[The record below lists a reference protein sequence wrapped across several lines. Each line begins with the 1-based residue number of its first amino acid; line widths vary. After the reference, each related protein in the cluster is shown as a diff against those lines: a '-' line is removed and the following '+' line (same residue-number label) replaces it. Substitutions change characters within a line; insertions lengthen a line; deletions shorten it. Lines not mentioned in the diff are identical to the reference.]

1 MLSIYYAD
9 IQELPTEIGLLPISD
24 YRREVLD
31 KLRHPM
37 KRRQSLGVELLLM
50 KALREKY
57 PDIHFPIQILKSEE
71 GKPYLPDLPIHFS
84 LSHSGVYSA
93 CVLSGAPI
101 GLDIQMNRVF
111 QSSVSKRCFTP
122 EEMDILLKCPSKDYA
137 FSMLWSLKE
146 SYLKAT
152 GIGLYKSMQSVS
164 VEFDVSSPLAK
175 CEGARFNHTYKE
187 ECHFS
192 VCVMGCSEPDPV
204 ELKKIKL
211 L

>member
-9 IQELPTEIGLLPISD
+9 IQELPTEIGPLPISD

-31 KLRHPM
+31 KIRHPM

-50 KALREKY
+50 KALQEKY
-57 PDIHFPIQILKSEE
+57 PNIHFPVHILKSEE
-71 GKPYLPDLPIHFS
+71 GKPYLTDLPVHFS

-93 CVLSGAPI
+93 CVIADEPI
-101 GLDIQMNRVF
+101 GLDIQMDRDF
-111 QSSVSKRCFTP
+111 HPGVSRRCFTP

-146 SYLKAT
+146 SYLKALGT
-152 GIGLYKSMQSVS
+152 GLSKSMQSVS
-164 VEFDVSSPLAK
+164 VEFHVSSPLAK
-175 CEGARFNHTYKE
+175 CEGAHFWHTYE
-187 ECHFS
+187 GECHFS
-192 VCVMGCSEPDPV
+192 VCVLGRKALDSV